1 MSEAEDLH
9 SEQQRKKADEMRR
22 AREAGTEEDAKTH
35 ERRAE
40 KSEYLEEKLEERE
53 RSEREQ

>member
-9 SEQQRKKADEMRR
+9 SEQHRKKAEEMRR

-40 KSEYLEEKLEERE
+40 KSEYLEERLSERE
-53 RSEREQ
+53 RSERG